1 VADEL
6 DAAVFAAGARVYAEL
21 RVVDDLALR
30 PILAERQRVTA
41 RLAQTR
47 DVEAWQCTMERLDA
61 EKHRPDR
68 RPTCPTGRR
77 SWSGCATCRCSG
89 SARPM
94 KSAKTRR
101 AS

>member
-61 EKHRPDR
+61 EEAQARSATYLPDWPAELER
-68 RPTCPTGRR
+68 MRD
-77 SWSGCATCRCSG
+77 CRCSG